1 MSHIHVGYWMLLKV
15 NSVLEM
21 EQRLEMVYLT
31 TGQRQSRQF
40 RSNSN
45 TLEENDKID
54 VFLCN

>member
-1 MSHIHVGYWMLLKV
+1 MLLKV

-21 EQRLEMVYLT
+21 EQRSYFSLEMVYLT

-40 RSNSN
+40 KSNSN

>member
-1 MSHIHVGYWMLLKV
+1 MLLKV

-21 EQRLEMVYLT
+21 EQRSYFSLAIGYLT